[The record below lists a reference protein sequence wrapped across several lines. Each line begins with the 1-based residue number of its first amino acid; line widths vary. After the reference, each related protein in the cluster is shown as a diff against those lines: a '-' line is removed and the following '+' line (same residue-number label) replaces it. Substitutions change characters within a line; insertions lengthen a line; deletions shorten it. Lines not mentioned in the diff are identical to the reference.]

1 MNELALEETPEERRL
16 RKKREATARWM
27 AKPENRHQYNERLIV
42 SRATEEGQRAK
53 RAAMA
58 KWLANPE
65 NREKAR
71 EKNREA
77 ARQRAA
83 AKRDAELGLGKVAP

>member
-1 MNELALEETPEERRL
+1 MIESAQEETARERRL
-16 RKKREATARWM
+16 RQKREATARWM
-27 AKPENRHQYNERLIV
+27 AKPENRRQYNDRLV
-42 SRATEEGQRAK
+42 ASRATEEGREAK

-71 EKNREA
+71 EKSREA
-77 ARQRAA
+77 ARRRAA
-83 AKRDAELGLGKVAP
+83 AKRDAALCLGRVTL